1 MAGIHQQ
8 SLQPTK
14 QWILIARGVRRINH
28 SQFADDTLLLGG
40 ASQIMASRF
49 KLVLDQYGEASRGII
64 NKNKSQI
71 YAWNIKASTLSR
83 IASLL
88 QFPFSVDWKFFKY
101 LGTPISL
108 KSLPGEAWH
117 VILQKIK
124 DQFEVWGEIWL
135 NPTGR
140 LVLVKSVLSSF
151 PIFQFST
158 LLAPMGI
165 KKAMAQIIHKFLWQG
180 GKI

>member
-1 MAGIHQQ
+1 MI
-8 SLQPTK
+8 PC
-14 QWILIARGVRRINH
+14 
-28 SQFADDTLLLGG
+28 LLGG

-71 YAWNIKASTLSR
+71 YAWNIKANTLAR

-108 KSLPGEAWH
+108 KYLPGEAWK

-124 DQFEVWGEIWL
+124 DQFEVWGVIWL
-135 NPTGR
+135 NLTA
-140 LVLVKSVLSSF
+140 KWF
-151 PIFQFST
+151 
-158 LLAPMGI
+158 
-165 KKAMAQIIHKFLWQG
+165 W
-180 GKI
+180 